1 MNGVAI
7 IFLGLVAYGTLHIKH
22 GALAPWQ
29 WCVASSLP
37 LLCSP
42 SRALTP
48 FVGRLMIIT
57 GLITFITAI
66 LFWFFFPDSPATAS
80 FLTQEEKVVAIE
92 RIKVNQAG
100 VENKHLKRDQIV
112 EVFRDPKTYLFFFFA
127 AISNVTNSVS
137 YLAESAEWGQAV
149 DGGTV
154 EQPAPN
160 HRQRIRVLGD
170 RHYAA
175 RMCRWP
181 C

>member
-29 WCVASSLP
+29 WCVTSSLLA
-37 LLCSP
+37 LLCTY
-42 SRALTP
+42 AL
-48 FVGRLMIIT
+48 VGRLMIIT

-127 AISNVTNSVS
+127 AISNVTNSVC
-137 YLAESAEWGQAV
+137 YFAESTECEQAI

-154 EQPAPN
+154 E
-160 HRQRIRVLGD
+160 
-170 RHYAA
+170 
-175 RMCRWP
+175 
-181 C
+181 